1 MKKYI
6 LLLIPLLFLMAQ
18 CHKTPT
24 PEPEPPTFQNTFS
37 CFINGKFWQAYQP
50 PSGAVITWSPGKVWV
65 IYDPDPK
72 TGSIFLQGRRD
83 TLDTKEWITISTNPG
98 ETGIGRHLLRQASV
112 NLTSCSFL
120 LDSTNRENNWIEI
133 MAVDTSKH
141 IVSGKFEAKSSISS
155 CGSSPVLVTN
165 GFFEVKY

>member
-37 CFINGKFWQAYQP
+37 CFVNGKFWQAYQP
-50 PSGAVITWSPGKVWV
+50 PSGAIITSNPGKVWV

-72 TGSIFLQGRRD
+72 TGSIFIQGRRD
-83 TLDTKEWITISTNPG
+83 TLGNKESITLGTKFG
-98 ETGIGRHLLRQASV
+98 ETGVADLFARSRGETWLRCTIISE
-112 NLTSCSFL
+112 
-120 LDSTNRENNWIEI
+120 DRY
-133 MAVDTSKH
+133 
-141 IVSGKFEAKSSISS
+141 KSDY
-155 CGSSPVLVTN
+155 
-165 GFFEVKY
+165 FR